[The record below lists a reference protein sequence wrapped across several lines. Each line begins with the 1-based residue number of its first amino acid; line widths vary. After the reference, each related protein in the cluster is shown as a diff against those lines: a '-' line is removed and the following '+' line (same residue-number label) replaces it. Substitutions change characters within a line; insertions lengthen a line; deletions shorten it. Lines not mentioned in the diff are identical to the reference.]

1 MGLVRKRNP
10 GGWVRMVADQIAQQL
25 DGVSRLIAFV
35 GEVGDLVDGG
45 VIQLVGLVEVGP
57 CLMGSLFKVGKRFL
71 FDGDDGDV
79 VAEGAG
85 ALEGEKRKAA
95 VSCDETNPAHFG
107 AVAAP
112 PTGQGS
118 GPADVVRRRIW
129 SGERL

>member
-57 CLMGSLFKVGKRFL
+57 CL
-71 FDGDDGDV
+71 
-79 VAEGAG
+79 VALGGQRG
-85 ALEGEKRKAA
+85 ALLGRFPSAG
-95 VSCDETNPAHFG
+95 V
-107 AVAAP
+107 
-112 PTGQGS
+112 Q
-118 GPADVVRRRIW
+118 
-129 SGERL
+129 LQ